1 MDKRSKIIIGLFF
14 AVFLGII
21 VTEIVKPRP
30 LNWRP
35 SYTQTDKI
43 PFGCHILFEELPT
56 LFPNS
61 EITTVEESVYDFIY
75 NLPED
80 NAPSNYMLING
91 HVSLDQ
97 QETNKLL
104 AYVASGNTVFMA
116 VNSFSYFLAD
126 TLNIE
131 IESFY
136 GLQEDTVKVS
146 LTHPKF
152 KNPFYFSRGYDKS
165 HFTSVDTANTTIL
178 GYVDYETENYL
189 DVNKNTKHHEVNFIK
204 TTFGDGAF
212 YISTIPQAY
221 TNYYLKQGNKDYVA
235 QTFSY
240 LNDNQLYWDNFKK
253 DGRKVVNSP
262 LRFVL
267 NEKALKWA
275 YYLVIGG
282 LLLFMIF
289 KAKREQ
295 RIIPIISPKENT
307 SVSFARTVGALY
319 FQNKDY
325 TDLIQKKL
333 NYFLAYLRGR
343 YFMDTTVLDEKSITI
358 LAGKSGK
365 SKEEVKA
372 LITYISYLN
381 KKTLHT
387 QEDLVALHKKI
398 TAFKQ

>member
-21 VTEIVKPRP
+21 ITEIVKPRP

-43 PFGCHILFEELPT
+43 PFGCHILFKELGT
-56 LFPNS
+56 LFPDS
-61 EITTVEESVYDFIY
+61 EIETVEESVYDFIY

-80 NAPSNYMLING
+80 YATSNYMLING

-104 AYVASGNTVFMA
+104 EYVAKGNTVFLA
-116 VNSFSYFLAD
+116 ANSFSYFLAD
-126 TLNIE
+126 TLNITV
-131 IESFY
+131 ESDY

-152 KNPFYFSRGYDKS
+152 KKPFYFSRGYDKS
-165 HFTSVDTANTTIL
+165 HFTSVDTANTTVL
-178 GYVDYETENYL
+178 GYVDYKTEDYL
-189 DVNKNTKHHEVNFIK
+189 DVNKHNEHHEVNFIK
-204 TTFGDGAF
+204 TTFGKGAF
-212 YISTIPQAY
+212 YINTIPQAY
-221 TNYYLKQGNKDYVA
+221 TNYYLKQGNKDYIA

-240 LNDNQLYWDNFKK
+240 LKDDKLYWDNFKK
-253 DGRKVVNSP
+253 AGRKVVSSP

-267 NEKALKWA
+267 NEEALKWA
-275 YYLVIGG
+275 YYLVVSG

-295 RIIPIISPKENT
+295 RIIPIITPKENT

-319 FQNKDY
+319 YQNKDY
-325 TDLIQKKL
+325 TNLIQKKL
-333 NYFLAYLRGR
+333 NYFLAHLRSR
-343 YFMDTTVLDEKSITI
+343 YFMDTTVLDHKSIMV
-358 LAGKSGK
+358 LSGKSGK
-365 SKEEVKA
+365 SKEEIKE
-372 LITYISYLN
+372 LIDYINYLN
-381 KKTLHT
+381 KKTMHS
-387 QEDLVALHKKI
+387 EDDLVALNKKL